1 MKIFRHTAT
10 PPVAAVSIYTGTDE
24 LFKPATIV
32 AFGRGR
38 KVTGGGT
45 VDWDND
51 NDTVARRWG
60 INELNATYP
69 TGSYAYD
76 TLDSGSGMFQ
86 KISGTWYLNGLATS
100 VTTTDS
106 STFGTDITTAPS
118 PQPPRPG
125 LVGDSNY
132 FVRVGSYNTQIPNL
146 IPEPSAGA
154 WLVLLLPFGFR
165 RKR

>member
-10 PPVAAVSIYTGTDE
+10 PPVAAVSIYTATDE
-24 LFKPATIV
+24 LFKPATL
-32 AFGRGR
+32 A
-38 KVTGGGT
+38 
-45 VDWDND
+45 
-51 NDTVARRWG
+51 
-60 INELNATYP
+60 
-69 TGSYAYD
+69 